1 MFCTEQICQPKFYPQ
16 KIERICRICDIMKLS
31 ILLTLKIGAMMD
43 DCYLSLKLRVLQ
55 NVQEYQMILT
65 LKPGAMMDAL
75 TPETPAAPAPSRG
88 QLILF
93 C

>member
-1 MFCTEQICQPKFYPQ
+1 MSNVLHRTNLSTKILPPKNRAYLPYLRHYETLNSSH
-16 KIERICRICDIMKLS
+16 IEDWCND
-31 ILLTLKIGAMMD
+31 G
-43 DCYLSLKLRVLQ
+43 VLQ

-75 TPETPAAPAPSRG
+75 TPETPAAPAHSRG
-88 QLILF
+88 QLILL

>member
-1 MFCTEQICQPKFYPQ
+1 MSNVLHRTNLSTKILPPKYRAYLRHYETLNSSHIEDFCN
-16 KIERICRICDIMKLS
+16 
-31 ILLTLKIGAMMD
+31 MMD
-43 DCYLSLKLRVLQ
+43 DCYLRVLQ

-75 TPETPAAPAPSRG
+75 TPETPAAPAHSRG
-88 QLILF
+88 QLILL

>member
-1 MFCTEQICQPKFYPQ
+1 MFCTEQICQPKFYPP
-16 KIERICRICDIMKLS
+16 KIERICRPYLRHYE
-31 ILLTLKIGAMMD
+31 TLNSSHIEDWCNDG
-43 DCYLSLKLRVLQ
+43 VLQ